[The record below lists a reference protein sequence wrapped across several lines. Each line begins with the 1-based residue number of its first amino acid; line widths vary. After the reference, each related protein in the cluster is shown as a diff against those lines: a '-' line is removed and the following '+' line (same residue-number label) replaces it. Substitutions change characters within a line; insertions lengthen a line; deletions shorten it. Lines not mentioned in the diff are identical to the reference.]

1 VGVVLVLALVP
12 SSARVPEPEP
22 ERSGPSERSELEP
35 GPPERSE
42 RSEPEP
48 PPVQLPLP
56 PARLADS
63 ERNSQ

>member
-1 VGVVLVLALVP
+1 MVLALVLALVP
-12 SSARVPEPEP
+12 SAARVPEPEP

-42 RSEPEP
+42 PEP

-56 PARLADS
+56 L
-63 ERNSQ
+63 